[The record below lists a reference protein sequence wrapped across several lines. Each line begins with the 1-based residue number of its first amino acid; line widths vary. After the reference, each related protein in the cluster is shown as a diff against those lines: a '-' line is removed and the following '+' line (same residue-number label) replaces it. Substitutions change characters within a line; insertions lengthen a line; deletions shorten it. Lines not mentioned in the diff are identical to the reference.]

1 MDAIPPDLISDVES
15 SHTTGRMT
23 GRSSVEILVR
33 ADRRRS
39 WSVEQK
45 REIVAESLGPEL
57 TAAEVVRKHG
67 ITTGQLYTW
76 RRQMVSLQT
85 DVGARHSPRFAAV
98 EVSMSSPSASPAP
111 MAASAFP
118 PRVEGLIEVV
128 LPGGVLIRVDADVDA
143 RALRRVLGALSE
155 R

>member
-1 MDAIPPDLISDVES
+1 MDAITPDLISDVETG
-15 SHTTGRMT
+15 HTTGRMS
-23 GRSSVEILVR
+23 GRQPIEVLVR
-33 ADRRRS
+33 AERRRS

-45 REIVAESLGPEL
+45 REIVAESLGAEQ
-57 TAAEVVRKHG
+57 TAAEVARKHG

-85 DVGARHSPRFAAV
+85 DLATRQSPRFAAV
-98 EVSMSSPSASPAP
+98 EMSTPQPPPAP
-111 MAASAFP
+111 MPVSALP
-118 PRVEGLIEVV
+118 PRVDGLIEIV
-128 LPGGVLIRVDADVDA
+128 LAGGVLIRVDADVDG